1 MDKLNRNFKMKYNS
15 LQILRG
21 FAAWIVVFHH
31 FVYIFY
37 KLEGIQTSF
46 FTEILWIYGSFGVDV
61 FFVLSGFIMFISI
74 YNKNQSSKSF
84 ILNRLFR
91 IMPLY
96 WFYTVLLLFFA
107 SIIGYKFFNLS
118 FNLET
123 IIKSFLLIPHNNL
136 NGVGYYPILYVG
148 WTLIY
153 EMFFY
158 FVLALSLFIRKEKA
172 LLISVLVLFFIPIIF
187 YSFQLILFGNNK
199 FLLWE
204 FISGITLGYVYYS
217 ENVKK
222 IINSYYF
229 ILITII
235 SIIIIHI
242 LLGWNFYSKFLISTL
257 MVALFLASEDKNR
270 EKSKF
275 VQFLIYNGNISY
287 SIYLSH
293 IIILGILLY
302 FFKDSIKN
310 IFSEFFVVLILTFS
324 VYYLSRFTYNF
335 IESSKKIEKIKNF
348 FK

>member
-1 MDKLNRNFKMKYNS
+1 
-15 LQILRG
+15 
-21 FAAWIVVFHH
+21 
-31 FVYIFY
+31 
-37 KLEGIQTSF
+37 
-46 FTEILWIYGSFGVDV
+46 
-61 FFVLSGFIMFISI
+61 
-74 YNKNQSSKSF
+74 
-84 ILNRLFR
+84 
-91 IMPLY
+91 
-96 WFYTVLLLFFA
+96 
-107 SIIGYKFFNLS
+107 
-118 FNLET
+118 
-123 IIKSFLLIPHNNL
+123 
-136 NGVGYYPILYVG
+136 
-148 WTLIY
+148 
-153 EMFFY
+153 MFFY

-172 LLISVLVLFFIPIIF
+172 LLISVLMLFFIPVVF
-187 YSFQLILFGNNK
+187 YFFQLVLFGNNK

-204 FISGITLGYVYYS
+204 FILGIVLGFSY
-217 ENVKK
+217 NVEKTKK
-222 IINSYYF
+222 ILNSYYF
-229 ILITII
+229 KFVAII
-235 SIIIIHI
+235 SIIIIHV

-257 MVALFLASEDKNR
+257 IVALFLASEDKNR